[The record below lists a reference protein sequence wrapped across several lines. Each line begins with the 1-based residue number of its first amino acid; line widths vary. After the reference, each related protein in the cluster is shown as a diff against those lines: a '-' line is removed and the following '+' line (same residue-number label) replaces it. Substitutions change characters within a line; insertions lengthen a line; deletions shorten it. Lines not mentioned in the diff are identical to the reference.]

1 MRSFWKQST
10 ALNPLKREGQ
20 NREVPRRSRDALQA
34 TAVEEVVEE
43 YLPRWV
49 NDSVSCGWPARSFW
63 GAAKLRSM
71 RTGQSFGQLSSLSR
85 RYRPSTVLPDCVVW
99 LRPSSAATS
108 VISGA
113 ENSGHRP
120 CETESNHAGSRIRR
134 SSAAVMAPT
143 HLSPSAMSTR
153 TLNLVWEVT
162 ICDFLTESN
171 MLFLRA

>member
-63 GAAKLRSM
+63 GGGQTALDANRPVIWPTELIISTLQTKHSPARLRSM
-71 RTGQSFGQLSSLSR
+71 ASSEFGSYLRYFRCRKFRTQ
-85 RYRPSTVLPDCVVW
+85 
-99 LRPSSAATS
+99 
-108 VISGA
+108 
-113 ENSGHRP
+113 
-120 CETESNHAGSRIRR
+120 
-134 SSAAVMAPT
+134 AV
-143 HLSPSAMSTR
+143 R
-153 TLNLVWEVT
+153 NRV
-162 ICDFLTESN
+162 
-171 MLFLRA
+171 